1 MIVQT
6 LLQDLRF
13 GWRMLR
19 KNPGFS
25 LSAIAILALG
35 IGANTSIF
43 TITSALLLR
52 PFPYPDPQ
60 QLVAIDVHS
69 GEVNNGVTLV
79 RYEMLRDHNRSFQQ
93 VAVFANDN
101 FNLTGHGEPVQ
112 AAVARV
118 SPNFFSLVGLRP
130 QLGRAFTEEEGRPE
144 GRPVVMISDALWRTR
159 FSGDRNIVGQ
169 TVNLDS
175 APYEIIGVAPPV
187 DFPFVGQADIWS
199 PRYFEFTLIP
209 AARLRMGVGYLGGV
223 GRLRPDTTLAQAN
236 AELAVL
242 NQQYRSQN
250 PAAPDASAKAVM
262 TASPLR
268 DGVVAGA
275 RTGVLVLSVAVAM
288 LLLVACLNV
297 AGLLLARALGR
308 RKEIA
313 VRAALGARREVLL
326 QQLLTESML
335 LSLIAGVL
343 GLGLSFFATR
353 SLVALGANH
362 LPEGVPIT
370 MDGRVL
376 FFSLATSLLTGL
388 VFGIFPAL
396 KLTRTNVNTT
406 LRDAGRGVSA
416 GHGRVQVKNLLVATQ
431 VAVSLVLLIG
441 AGLLV
446 RSFGRLLLA
455 DPGFDPHNV
464 LTMNVSLPTVKYA
477 EPGKQIAFFD
487 ELLRRVSA
495 QPGVESAA
503 ISAALPLSWKRIT
516 PMLPEGEPEV
526 PLPLRPFISVEAISP
541 QWFRT
546 MRVPLKAGRELTDAD
561 NAEAPKVTVVNES
574 FARRFW
580 ANQNP
585 IGRHILIGRQTV
597 PTEVVGVAAD
607 IKNRGLASDPQPQ
620 LYLPF
625 PQLPWGNMNLIVRT
639 ATEPRSMLGQ
649 LRAQIAAI
657 DPDQPVMNVRTVEEL
672 MQTSRADPR
681 FTMLVLGMLSATALV
696 LVMVGIYGVLAYSV
710 AQRRQELG
718 IRLALGAE
726 RSDILRLVVR
736 QGLTLTLAGVGAGLV
751 FAFIVSMVF
760 RAGIS
765 SMLYKVSTYD
775 LTTFAAASV
784 VFALVALAA
793 SYLPARRATKVDPT
807 EALRDS

>member
-1 MIVQT
+1 
-6 LLQDLRF
+6 
-13 GWRMLR
+13 
-19 KNPGFS
+19 
-25 LSAIAILALG
+25 
-35 IGANTSIF
+35 
-43 TITSALLLR
+43 
-52 PFPYPDPQ
+52 PDPQ
-60 QLVAIDVHS
+60 QLVAIDVHT

-79 RYEMLRDHNRSFQQ
+79 RYELLRDHNRSFQQ
-93 VAVFANDN
+93 VAVYTNDN

-112 AAVARV
+112 VAVARV
-118 SPNFFSLVGLRP
+118 SPNFFSLVGVQP
-130 QLGRAFTEEEGRPE
+130 QLGRTFTEEEGRPE

-159 FSGDRNIVGQ
+159 FGGDRKVVGQ

-175 APYEIIGVAPPV
+175 APNEIIGVAPPG

-199 PRYFEFTLIP
+199 PRYFEYTLMST
-209 AARLRMGVGYLGGV
+209 ARLRMGVGYLGGL
-223 GRLRPDTTLAQAN
+223 GRMRPDATLASTN
-236 AELAVL
+236 SELEVL

-250 PAAPDASAKAVM
+250 PAAPDASGKAMM

-275 RTGVLVLSVAVAM
+275 RTGVLVLSFAVGM

-297 AGLLLARALGR
+297 AGLLLARALAR

-313 VRAALGARREVLL
+313 VRTALGARRAVLL
-326 QQLLTESML
+326 RQLLTESVL
-335 LSLIAGVL
+335 LSVIAGIL
-343 GLGLSFFATR
+343 GLVLSVGTTR
-353 SLVALGANH
+353 SLVTLGANH
-362 LPEGVPIT
+362 LPPGIPIA
-370 MDGRVL
+370 MDARVL
-376 FFSLATSLLTGL
+376 IFSLAVSLLTGL
-388 VFGIFPAL
+388 LFGIVPAL

-406 LRDAGRGVSA
+406 LRDEGRGVSA
-416 GHGRVQVKNLLVATQ
+416 GHGRVQMKNLLVAGQ
-431 VAVSLVLLIG
+431 VAFSLVLLIG

-446 RSFGRLLLA
+446 RSFARLLLT
-455 DPGFDPHNV
+455 DPGIDAHNV

-477 EPGKQIAFFD
+477 EPPKQIAFFD

-495 QPGVESAA
+495 QPGVRSAA

-516 PMLPEGEPEV
+516 PMLPEGQPDV
-526 PLPLRPFISVEAISP
+526 PLPLRPFITVEAVSP

-546 MRVPLKAGRELTDAD
+546 LGVPLKAGRELSDAD
-561 NAEAPKVTVVNES
+561 NTDAPKVTVVNES

-580 ANQNP
+580 PNQNP
-585 IGRHILIGRQTV
+585 IGKHILIGRQTV

-639 ATEPRSMLGQ
+639 ATEPHSMVGQ

-657 DPDQPVMNVRTVEEL
+657 DPDQPIMNIRTVEEL

-681 FTMLVLGMLSATALV
+681 FTMVVLGMLSATALV
-696 LVMVGIYGVLAYSV
+696 LAMVGIYGVLAYSV
-710 AQRRQELG
+710 TQRRQELG

-736 QGLTLTLAGVGAGLV
+736 QGLTLTLAGVGVGLV
-751 FAFIVSMVF
+751 FAIILSMVF
-760 RAGIS
+760 RAKAS
-765 SMLYKVSTYD
+765 SLLYKVSAFD
-775 LTTFAAASV
+775 LTTFALASL
-784 VFALVALAA
+784 VFAVVALAA

-807 EALRDS
+807 EALRGT